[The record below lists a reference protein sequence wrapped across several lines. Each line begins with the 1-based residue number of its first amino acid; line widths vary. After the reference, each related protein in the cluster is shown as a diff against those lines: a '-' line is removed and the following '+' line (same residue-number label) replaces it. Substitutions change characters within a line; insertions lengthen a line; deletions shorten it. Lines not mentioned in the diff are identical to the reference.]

1 MDVLGGKVMRVDL
14 SAREVNLED
23 YEKYAEW
30 IGAQGV
36 NQYIL
41 FNELPSGIS
50 PYDPSNIIA
59 VGTGPLVGTSAPGA
73 CRINIDTL
81 NPFTGGIGSSNVG
94 GNFGRELRF
103 AGINN
108 IVVNGRA
115 DELVYLCI
123 EDERVDIIEAPHLRN
138 KTVSQTA
145 ELLHKELGDQFK
157 LMIIGP
163 AGENV
168 ARSACAIVDEARAA
182 GRCGI
187 GAVMGSKNLKAI
199 AVRGTGVV
207 EPADPGTF
215 DYVVRECVDRINASP
230 FAGAA
235 RRYGVYR
242 QEPWETES
250 PYRNFSGEIPSPE
263 KKGRILPDAFLP
275 YMVASKTCGSCPMH
289 CWKVYR
295 VMEGGKPI
303 VSEALQV
310 NSIHNFGARLDLFD
324 PETIL
329 KAHALCNDLGLD
341 EDNASGVIAWAF
353 ECYEKGLITK
363 KETAGLELQWG
374 NEGAVF
380 ELLTGI
386 AHRRGFG
393 DLLAEGCLRASEK
406 LPGTGDCCIHVKGQ
420 ELFETLW
427 GCPAWALGTVVAARG
442 GTHTR
447 GAVRTERLKD
457 VSGSLCQSIFGIPSV
472 GEEASYEHKERLVF
486 FFERL
491 QALSNSLG
499 MCYFVHGL
507 CGVDMLLP
515 EDYARLYSAGTGKNI
530 DSDRMMWLGER
541 IFNLEKCFNL
551 LHTTWTR
558 ADDMPPKRFTTQS
571 LDGKLKIN
579 PEAWEEMLD
588 RYYGLHGWDKR
599 TGRPLKETL
608 HRLDLGEI
616 MGRMERQGRLPGENR
631 GTKGGGQ
638 GEAKN

>member
-1 MDVLGGKVMRVDL
+1 MNVLGGKVMRVDL
-14 SAREVNLED
+14 SARKVNLEG

-30 IGAQGV
+30 FGGQGV

-41 FNELPSGIS
+41 FNELPLGIS

-59 VGTGPLVGTSAPGA
+59 VGTGSLVGTSAPGA
-73 CRINIDTL
+73 CRTNMDTL
-81 NPFTGGIGSSNVG
+81 NPLTGGIGSSNVG

-108 IVVNGRA
+108 IVIKGKA

-123 EDERVDIIEAPHLRN
+123 EDERVDIIDAPHLRN

-163 AGENV
+163 AGENL
-168 ARSACAIVDEARAA
+168 ARSACVIVDEARAA

-199 AVRGTGVV
+199 AVRGTGAV
-207 EPADPGTF
+207 EAAHPGNF
-215 DYVVRECVDRINASP
+215 DYVVKECVERINASP
-230 FAGAA
+230 FATAA

-242 QEPWETES
+242 QEPWEIES

-263 KKGRILPDAFLP
+263 KKERILPDAFLP

-295 VMEGGKPI
+295 VMKEGKPI
-303 VSEALQV
+303 ASEALQI
-310 NSIHNFGARLDLFD
+310 NSIHNFAARLDLFD
-324 PETIL
+324 PEAIL

-341 EDNASGVIAWAF
+341 EDNASGAIAWAF

-363 KETAGLELQWG
+363 KETGGLELQWG
-374 NEGAVF
+374 NEEAVF
-380 ELLTGI
+380 ELLTSI

-393 DLLAEGCLRASEK
+393 NLLAEGGRRASER
-406 LPGTGDCCIHVKGQ
+406 LPGTADCCIHVKGQ

-427 GCPAWALGTVVAARG
+427 ACPAWALGTVVAARG

-457 VSGSLCQSIFGIPSV
+457 VSGSLCQRLFGIPSV
-472 GEEASYEHKERLVF
+472 AEKTSYEDKEHLVF
-486 FFERL
+486 FFEKL

-515 EDYARLYSAGTGKNI
+515 EDYARLYSTATGKNI

-541 IFNLEKCFNL
+541 IFNLEKCFNV
-551 LHTTWTR
+551 LHTKWTR
-558 ADDMPPKRFTTQS
+558 EDDMPPKRFTKQS
-571 LDGKLKIN
+571 LDGRFNID

-588 RYYGLHGWDKR
+588 RYYELHGWAKT
-599 TGRPLKETL
+599 TGKPLRGTL
-608 HRLDLGEI
+608 DRLDLDEI
-616 MGRMERQGRLPGENR
+616 QGRLEEHGKLPR
-631 GTKGGGQ
+631 
-638 GEAKN
+638 